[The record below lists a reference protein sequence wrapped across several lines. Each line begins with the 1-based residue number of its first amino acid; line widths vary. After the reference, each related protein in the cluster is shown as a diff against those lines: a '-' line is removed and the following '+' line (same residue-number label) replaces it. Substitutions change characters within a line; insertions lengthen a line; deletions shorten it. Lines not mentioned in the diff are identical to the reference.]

1 MHDNIYCSIQE
12 PPSNIT
18 AGEIKRNEGE
28 NGLIQSHILFT
39 LGIIYFIWSISLML
53 LITAYSGITRSMSWL
68 LMPWL
73 LVLSGHQQ
81 PWYWINTMQA
91 CLATLR
97 NDLKNLNIVI
107 CEKWLKNG
115 NIFLFPKL
123 TSAWKE
129 LVIPCHAMIRHAHSY
144 ASQATHVPVLDFPMS
159 TTCMSLT
166 LQRGSNILLNNRLQY
181 WDPFHYKDNL
191 SMYGVSFIMIRQ
203 ASNCC
208 FYDRNFFTG
217 MMVSTYENTPL
228 GALHKIIS
236 LFMLAI

>member
-1 MHDNIYCSIQE
+1 MRDNIYCSIQE

-18 AGEIKRNEGE
+18 ASEIIRNEGE

-39 LGIIYFIWSISLML
+39 LGITYFIWSIYLML
-53 LITAYSGITRSMSWL
+53 LITEYSRITRSMPWL

-81 PWYWINTMQA
+81 PWHWINRMQA
-91 CLATLR
+91 CLASLR
-97 NDLKNLNIVI
+97 NDFKKPAYCQLWKMI
-107 CEKWLKNG
+107 ENG

-166 LQRGSNILLNNRLQY
+166 LQSGSNIVLNNRLQY

-203 ASNCC
+203 ASNSC
-208 FYDRNFFTG
+208 FYYSNFFTG